1 MINFR
6 VNDLDGLLAQLKRE
20 GLKVDDKAQEYEC
33 GRVRMDH

>member
-6 VNDLDGLLAQLKRE
+6 VNDLDGLLALKRE
-20 GLKVDDKAQEYEC
+20 GVKVDDKAQEYEC

>member
-20 GLKVDDKAQEYEC
+20 GLKVDDKPQEYEC